1 MQGERGETHN
11 GGSTRLAVDLL
22 KAHVLDPQLQL
33 AVTLALRLSKETV
46 PAWIKEKLKHRG
58 SKHTE
63 KPLTQSRKNI
73 DDEMHSCTCLEA
85 HL

>member
-33 AVTLALRLSKETV
+33 AVTLALRFSKETV
-46 PAWIKEKLKHRG
+46 SA
-58 SKHTE
+58 
-63 KPLTQSRKNI
+63 
-73 DDEMHSCTCLEA
+73 
-85 HL
+85 